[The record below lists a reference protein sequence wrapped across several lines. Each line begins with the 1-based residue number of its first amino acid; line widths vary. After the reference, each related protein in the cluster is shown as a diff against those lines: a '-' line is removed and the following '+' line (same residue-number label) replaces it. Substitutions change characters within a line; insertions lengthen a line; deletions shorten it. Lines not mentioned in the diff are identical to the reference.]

1 MNYQTTKQEFEQS
14 ARTGSAELA
23 EANERMAL
31 ALDGTDEGI
40 WDWNVISGEIAFDPN
55 WIRLLG
61 YEAETIDFSFKWLKE
76 RMHPDSIPV
85 MEEAFQNYVEGR
97 ARYYELEYRIK
108 NKYGKWRWIWSRG
121 KCVDFDNK
129 GQPVRFIGTQQDITD
144 RKNLESKF
152 FQAQKME
159 AIGRLSGGIAHDF
172 NNLLTS
178 IIGYSELMQDNPS
191 QNDAEEFLKEIV
203 KAGKSAASLTRQLLA
218 FSRNQVFE
226 LKIMD
231 LNSEIK
237 ELEKMLLR
245 MIGED
250 IQLKTFL
257 SSSSCRIKADPVQ
270 IQQVILNLAI
280 NARDA
285 MPHGGKLTIETA
297 CLELDELYASEHDLK
312 LNPGSY
318 VMLSISDTG
327 LGMDR
332 ETQEKIF
339 EPFFTTKEIG
349 KGTGLG
355 LATVYGIIKQSNGYI
370 WVYSEPGK
378 GTSFKIYMPVILEEL
393 AVSQEK
399 QVSSEMLFGSAA
411 ILLVEDEQYVRG
423 LLARVLKQYGYTVI
437 EARDGREALAL
448 CDQLVDRLD
457 LIITDVVMPG
467 MSGSELVDSLKKK
480 MPDLK
485 ILFMSG
491 YSDKAILHHVTINS
505 EVAFIQKPISPKAL
519 GRKVQE
525 ILK

>member
-1 MNYQTTKQEFEQS
+1 MNYQTIKQEFERS
-14 ARTGSAELA
+14 ARSGSAELA

-40 WDWNVISGEIAFDPN
+40 WDWNVISGEITFDPN

-61 YEAETIDFSFKWLKE
+61 YETETIDFNFKWLKE
-76 RMHPDSIPV
+76 QMHPDSIPV
-85 MEEAFQNYVEGR
+85 MENALQNYVEGR
-97 ARYYELEYRIK
+97 ARYYELEYRIQ
-108 NKYGKWRWIWSRG
+108 NKHGKWRWIWSRG

-159 AIGRLSGGIAHDF
+159 AIGSLSGGIAHDF

-285 MPHGGKLTIETA
+285 MPYGGKLTIETA

-339 EPFFTTKEIG
+339 EP
-349 KGTGLG
+349 
-355 LATVYGIIKQSNGYI
+355 
-370 WVYSEPGK
+370 
-378 GTSFKIYMPVILEEL
+378 
-393 AVSQEK
+393 
-399 QVSSEMLFGSAA
+399 
-411 ILLVEDEQYVRG
+411 
-423 LLARVLKQYGYTVI
+423 
-437 EARDGREALAL
+437 
-448 CDQLVDRLD
+448 
-457 LIITDVVMPG
+457 
-467 MSGSELVDSLKKK
+467 
-480 MPDLK
+480 
-485 ILFMSG
+485 
-491 YSDKAILHHVTINS
+491 
-505 EVAFIQKPISPKAL
+505 
-519 GRKVQE
+519 
-525 ILK
+525 

>member
-1 MNYQTTKQEFEQS
+1 MNSNNGQKKAMPS
-14 ARTGSAELA
+14 WLA

-40 WDWNVISGEIAFDPN
+40 WDWNVVTDEIRFDPN

-61 YEAETIDFSFKWLKE
+61 YESETINFTFKWLKE
-76 RMHPDSIPV
+76 QIHPDSIPA
-85 MEEAFQNYVEGR
+85 MEKALQSYLAGH

-108 NKYGKWRWIWSRG
+108 NNQGRWRWIWSRG
-121 KCVDFDNK
+121 KCVDFDKN
-129 GQPVRFIGTQQDITD
+129 GQPLRFIGTQQDITD
-144 RKNLESKF
+144 RKNLESQF

-191 QNDAEEFLKEIV
+191 PNDAKEFLEEII
-203 KAGKSAASLTRQLLA
+203 KAGKSATSLIRQLLA

-226 LKIMD
+226 LQLMD

-237 ELEKMLLR
+237 ELEKMLQRL
-245 MIGED
+245 IGED
-250 IQLKTFL
+250 IHLRTFL
-257 SSSSCRIKADPVQ
+257 SPDPCQIKADPVQ
-270 IQQVILNLAI
+270 IQQVIINIAV

-285 MPHGGKLTIETA
+285 MPGGGKLTIETSRVD
-297 CLELDELYASEHDLK
+297 LDESYACEHDIK

-318 VMLSISDTG
+318 IMLSISDTG
-327 LGMDR
+327 FGMDR
-332 ETQEKIF
+332 KTREKIF
-339 EPFFTTKEIG
+339 EPFFTTKEKG

-370 WVYSEPGK
+370 WVYSEPGN
-378 GTSFKIYMPVILEEL
+378 GTSFKIYLPEIYDNLIIEE
-393 AVSQEK
+393 EK
-399 QVSSEMLFGSAA
+399 QVDPEKLSGSAT

-423 LLARVLKQYGYTVI
+423 LLVKVLKQYGYKVI
-437 EARDGREALAL
+437 EAENGQEALAL
-448 CDQLVDRLD
+448 CDQYKDRID
-457 LIITDVVMPG
+457 LIATDVVMPG
-467 MSGSELVDSLKKK
+467 MSGSELADHLKKK
-480 MPDLK
+480 MSDIK

-491 YSDKAILHHVTINS
+491 YSDKAILHHALLDS
-505 EVAFIQKPISPKAL
+505 DVAFIQKPISPKTL